1 MSESYASDSNAESQL
16 LNENGSEKTLKL
28 AFSENNDD
36 DLHRDDSIYMY
47 QYKNDKRKFN
57 IPQLQDSLIKT
68 LPKDTLG
75 YYSESQEDM
84 STQRLNQMDP
94 NNCNLSRDRGSM
106 NNSSK
111 PRTLNKLADYSKES
125 SNQDVRTDVRTLNM
139 GRNRENKRNYYINR
153 DLNSTGYRTRP
164 VSKDS
169 RRNQT
174 YYKRTSPSVDNDR
187 DKLRTKD
194 GFFIN
199 NDSLGAS
206 SMKNSLPWMTHQSKP
221 TQSFRTSV
229 RSRPS
234 KNNSKDYLMKEKV
247 SRLENLNKGYRV
259 LLMSMSMT
267 KDAIKKNHT
276 PTNMQF
282 GPTSPTE
289 KNCSVKDEKMI
300 ERSYSV
306 QGDNHHNNKEKDIN
320 QKISILKKRQRNFE
334 NLSNKL
340 QKLVYEN
347 FLQICSLNRP
357 QQKSENALN
366 KTKGMMKS
374 GTYSSKKAVSDQVNL
389 TENNINLDFNFGAYT
404 IAKILDNRDLQI
416 EISSRNSEKC
426 MTPEDAEIKKKKEFI
441 GCIVK
446 SIHSEMG
453 IPYSIGQQNSKIWD
467 QF

>member
-75 YYSESQEDM
+75 YYSESQEEM

-94 NNCNLSRDRGSM
+94 NNCNLSRDRGSV

-174 YYKRTSPSVDNDR
+174 FYKRTSPSVDNDR
-187 DKLRTKD
+187 DKLRNKD

-199 NDSLGAS
+199 NDSLGTS
-206 SMKNSLPWMTHQSKP
+206 SLKNSLPWMTHQNKP
-221 TQSFRTSV
+221 TQSYRTSL
-229 RSRPS
+229 RKTS

-267 KDAIKKNHT
+267 KNAIKKNHT

-289 KNCSVKDEKMI
+289 KNNSVQDEKVI

-306 QGDNHHNNKEKDIN
+306 QGDNHNNNVEKDIN

-334 NLSNKL
+334 NLSGKL
-340 QKLVYEN
+340 QKLVREN
-347 FLQICSLNRP
+347 FLQMCCKEHSLGNGH
-357 QQKSENALN
+357 SVLN
-366 KTKGMMKS
+366 KPTKYKNLGPILE
-374 GTYSSKKAVSDQVNL
+374 QVR
-389 TENNINLDFNFGAYT
+389 IAYF
-404 IAKILDNRDLQI
+404 KW
-416 EISSRNSEKC
+416 
-426 MTPEDAEIKKKKEFI
+426 PVIK
-441 GCIVK
+441 
-446 SIHSEMG
+446 
-453 IPYSIGQQNSKIWD
+453 Y
-467 QF
+467 